1 MDFIKYFESLV
12 DWKKLP
18 AYRLEP
24 RIDSFVGYYLPELI
38 FYYKRNKIIEIIP
51 EFPIRGKTVFKTF
64 SSEKSFRVDFL
75 AVSNDGPN
83 YLVEFKTD
91 ANSRRENQDRYLLN
105 AQEKKLGALINGIKH
120 IYKAT
125 EYKNKYDHLINKL
138 KKLTLINDNL
148 EFIGTNEEIEIIYIQ
163 PSNDRNEN
171 NIIDFKQIS
180 NFINSKSDIDIFEK
194 ELSNTL
200 LKWTND

>member
-1 MDFIKYFESLV
+1 MDFVKYFEFLV

-24 RIDSFVGYYLPELI
+24 RIDSFIGYYLTELI
-38 FYYKRNKIIEIIP
+38 FYYKKNKIIGIIP

-64 SSEKSFRVDFL
+64 SGEKSFRVDFL
-75 AVSNDGPN
+75 AISNDGPN

-91 ANSRRENQDRYLLN
+91 SNSRRENQDRYLLN
-105 AQEKKLGALINGIKH
+105 AQEKKLGALINGIKY

-125 EYKNKYDHLINKL
+125 EYKNKYNHLIDKL

-163 PSNDRNEN
+163 PSNNRSEN
-171 NIIDFKQIS
+171 NIIEFKQIS
-180 NFINSKSDIDIFEK
+180 NFINGIKDIDVFEK
-194 ELSNTL
+194 ALSKAL
-200 LKWTND
+200 LEWTND